1 MRRARRRARRWRRAR
16 ARPQSRAPR
25 PRRAALR
32 KLGYR
37 EQRELDALPDRI
49 EALEQ
54 EQKRLGALLADG
66 ALYAREPAT
75 AARAQAR
82 WTEVDAELRGALE
95 RWETLA
101 SQAQGSA

>member
-1 MRRARRRARRWRRAR
+1 MAARAR
-16 ARPQSRAPR
+16 ATEEPRAEASAARP
-25 PRRAALR
+25 R